1 MKALR
6 RLAFA
11 AAVVT
16 SLPVS
21 AAYSELVVFGD
32 SLSDNGNFLALTGG
46 QFPSPAFGY
55 ATGRFSNGP
64 VAVEYLATSLG
75 LTLHNFAVGGAR
87 TGTPF
92 GGGSDNYVDASG
104 QGTEL
109 GLPSDYFN
117 GTGVLAQISQRVA
130 AGPLDPNALYL
141 VWAGPNDYF
150 LPESLLSPDTVPNA
164 IGHLGS
170 GLTQLYNA
178 GARNFLVPNMAN
190 LGLTPA
196 MQAEGPLAA
205 GLATL
210 RSAEHNTALAQLLGT
225 LDQTLTLADFR
236 TVDVFDLLNSAA
248 LNPDQY
254 GLTNTDTPCQTT
266 PGCAGDPAGYLFWDG
281 VHITTAGHQVVGAA
295 FAAALVPEADGWAM
309 LVAGLGVL
317 GVARRLQAAG
327 ARRDRLAGCHAAQEG
342 T

>member
-1 MKALR
+1 MKLLF
-6 RLAFA
+6 RLLLSVSLSA
-11 AAVVT
+11 
-16 SLPVS
+16 SLPAS

-46 QFPSPAFGY
+46 RFPSPDYGY

-64 VAVEYLATSLG
+64 VAVEYLAGTLG
-75 LTLHNFAVGGAR
+75 LTLTNYAVGGAR
-87 TGTPF
+87 TGTPA
-92 GGGSDNYVDASG
+92 GGGSDNYVDDSG
-104 QGTEL
+104 QGAAL
-109 GLPSDYFN
+109 GLPPNYLN
-117 GTGVLAQISQRVA
+117 GTGLQAQIGQHLST
-130 AGPLDPNALYL
+130 GPADSDALYV

-150 LPESLLSPDTVPNA
+150 LSSSLLSPETVPNA
-164 IGHLGS
+164 IANLNTAIS
-170 GLTQLYNA
+170 TLYDA

-196 MQAEGPLAA
+196 LQAEGALAA

-210 RSAEHNTALAQLLGT
+210 RSAEHNLALAQLLGA
-225 LDQTLTLADFR
+225 LDLTLTEGDFR
-236 TVDVFDLLNSAA
+236 TVDVFGLLNDAA

-254 GLTNTDTPCQTT
+254 GLTNIDAPCQTT

-295 FAAALVPEADGWAM
+295 FAAALVPEAQTWAM
-309 LVAGLGVL
+309 LLAGLGVL
-317 GVARRLQAAG
+317 GVARRLQRKRPTDDIAALLT
-327 ARRDRLAGCHAAQEG
+327 A